1 MNRHI
6 TIRNAHANNLKNISL
21 EIPTGKLVVVCGVS
35 GSGKSSLLHDIL
47 GKEGQRL
54 FHEHFLSGSQRQ
66 NFRLGRPEA
75 DSIKGLNAV
84 IALSQQ
90 GNASSPRS
98 TVGTITGLWDLLRL
112 LFARFAQS
120 KSVPEANRSLFSFN
134 SPTGQCPQCKG
145 LGVEDH
151 IDPLL
156 LIGDD
161 SKTIREGALVLTTPN
176 GYIIYSQ
183 VTMNELNKV
192 CNAEGFSVDIPW
204 RELSEEKKNIIYNGS
219 EKIKILFGKHTLES
233 RMKWVGIT
241 AKPREEGFYKGIV
254 PVMEEILNRDRH
266 PNILRFARS
275 FTCNACNGTRLRPEA
290 LSFSFK
296 NNNIDH
302 FHRMAIGEIHHF
314 FSNLEAENEAEKQIF
329 GQIVKKTT
337 VLLELGSGYLSLN
350 RESATLSVGE
360 LNRLRLASY
369 TTSGLRN
376 ILYLLD
382 EPGAGLH
389 FSELTSMMKV
399 LRRLVENGNTVLVA
413 DHHEQNLALADFVIE
428 IGPGA
433 GNNGGHVLFSG
444 SADAYFS
451 STVEGSQTQPFFIDK
466 VEPVSAEPTSEAF
479 VIQNAEL
486 HNLKNIDVPVFHNA
500 FNMVVGVS
508 GAGKTTLLKVLHNQA
523 QSRKSF
529 GKIVHIDSTPFGRS
543 PRSNPAT
550 YTGLSD
556 VLRDLFAAAPEAK
569 KRRFTKTHFSLA
581 VPGGRCEDCQGAG
594 LKQIGMH
601 FLGNVEIPCET
612 CHGKRFSADV
622 LEVRVADKNMFDVL
636 DMTVADAHAFFEKEP
651 KIRKYTQPLIDLGLG
666 YVKLGQSSTTLSG
679 GEAQRV
685 KLASELVRSATA
697 STLFI
702 LDEPATGLHPYDVG
716 NLILAIRKLS
726 AKHTVVIAGHDLRMI
741 AQADFVVEL
750 GPGSGNDGGN
760 VVFAGTPA
768 ALMAKADSLTGKALI
783 SQKNFKKPICKEVAD
798 LSGLPVVL
806 KNVGT
811 NNLQIDEV
819 TFEANRLTAVCGPS
833 GSGKSSLVF
842 DTLYSASQ
850 NALLDGLSFRI
861 RQNMSK
867 AGNAVLDEFSGL
879 MPAIALEKK
888 SASKNPRSTVA
899 TYTGVYDLYRLLMS
913 RFSKNNNEP
922 CKLYSTAFSF
932 NHEQGACPE
941 CHGLG
946 YITQCDPQKLVSNPA
961 LSLEDGALDGSKP
974 GKFYGETLGQYVATL
989 RTVGKIHGFDFSGP
1003 FSQLC
1008 GEAVSLAMHGCGET
1022 LFDVEWHYKRGN
1034 LSGTHRMKIAW
1045 LGFCGLVEEEYSRK
1059 HFDHRAVQFSG
1070 IMTDMLC
1077 KVCEGNRVHRERL
1090 EYRFNG
1096 KHIGELTQMSATEAM
1111 EWFSS
1116 GNIPTG
1122 AESIVAE
1129 IAERLKSLIEA
1140 GIGYIGLNRISSTLS
1155 GGEFQRLRMAS
1166 LLQSQLSGVMI
1177 VMDEPSFGL
1186 SKSDAKR
1193 ISMLLKKVVL
1203 RGNTMAITDHHPEM
1217 LSNASAV
1224 ISLGPY
1230 AGKNGGKMLAGKSP
1244 ETIVAEIFQIY
1255 DSIKP
1260 LEAGNSVA
1268 VSVKGARANNLQHI
1282 NVDFIENTLNVITGN
1297 SGSGKT
1303 SLLQYVVY
1311 DSFLASRPIECD
1323 KISGFS
1329 DFDNVVFIQQDVPA
1343 GSSMSIPA
1351 TMLDLLDPIR
1361 NIFTDEAANRTLPL
1375 KAAHFSVFSKEGRC
1389 AECGGTGVVKTS
1401 MDFSSDAESV
1411 CESCNGAR
1419 FNKQVLDVMVDGK
1432 SISDILNMSIFEAAL
1447 FVEGK
1452 IKPAKMLVFRKMAE
1466 TCHFT
1471 GIDYIPLGQN
1481 LNTLSVGELQR
1492 LKLVQG
1498 IADAKGKT
1506 LFLLDE
1512 PSGGLHPTDTQKLLE
1527 LFDYLL
1533 ANNHTIICASHDE
1546 LIIRRSGK
1554 EIGL

>member
-1 MNRHI
+1 
-6 TIRNAHANNLKNISL
+6 
-21 EIPTGKLVVVCGVS
+21 
-35 GSGKSSLLHDIL
+35 
-47 GKEGQRL
+47 
-54 FHEHFLSGSQRQ
+54 
-66 NFRLGRPEA
+66 
-75 DSIKGLNAV
+75 
-84 IALSQQ
+84 
-90 GNASSPRS
+90 
-98 TVGTITGLWDLLRL
+98 
-112 LFARFAQS
+112 
-120 KSVPEANRSLFSFN
+120 
-134 SPTGQCPQCKG
+134 
-145 LGVEDH
+145 
-151 IDPLL
+151 
-156 LIGDD
+156 
-161 SKTIREGALVLTTPN
+161 
-176 GYIIYSQ
+176 
-183 VTMNELNKV
+183 
-192 CNAEGFSVDIPW
+192 
-204 RELSEEKKNIIYNGS
+204 
-219 EKIKILFGKHTLES
+219 
-233 RMKWVGIT
+233 
-241 AKPREEGFYKGIV
+241 
-254 PVMEEILNRDRH
+254 
-266 PNILRFARS
+266 
-275 FTCNACNGTRLRPEA
+275 
-290 LSFSFK
+290 
-296 NNNIDH
+296 
-302 FHRMAIGEIHHF
+302 
-314 FSNLEAENEAEKQIF
+314 
-329 GQIVKKTT
+329 
-337 VLLELGSGYLSLN
+337 
-350 RESATLSVGE
+350 
-360 LNRLRLASY
+360 
-369 TTSGLRN
+369 
-376 ILYLLD
+376 
-382 EPGAGLH
+382 
-389 FSELTSMMKV
+389 
-399 LRRLVENGNTVLVA
+399 
-413 DHHEQNLALADFVIE
+413 
-428 IGPGA
+428 
-433 GNNGGHVLFSG
+433 
-444 SADAYFS
+444 
-451 STVEGSQTQPFFIDK
+451 
-466 VEPVSAEPTSEAF
+466 
-479 VIQNAEL
+479 
-486 HNLKNIDVPVFHNA
+486 
-500 FNMVVGVS
+500 MVVGVS

-636 DMTVADAHAFFEKEP
+636 DMTVADAHAFFENEP

-1008 GEAVSLAMHGCGET
+1008 SEAVSLAMHGCGET